1 VNDNLLDRKIVSSLI
16 DVEDNNATIRSTM
29 ENDNCTGIGSHSLD
43 KLTKRVREL
52 SAEKRRRKV
61 VLANMGAEI
70 GELWEKLHVSREDQQ
85 AFAESINGLGLDTI
99 VKGEVELKRLSE
111 LKSVMM
117 GKLISDARSTIRN
130 LWDEIHS
137 NEKEKSSFHGIDDLN
152 FTDNLLA
159 EHEKYIVTLEN
170 RLGQLQPLL
179 VTIEKRENIIRV
191 AAVQDG
197 SLE

>member
-1 VNDNLLDRKIVSSLI
+1 
-16 DVEDNNATIRSTM
+16 M

-179 VTIEKRENIIRV
+179 YFPAFR
-191 AAVQDG
+191 
-197 SLE
+197 